1 MNGHIMDVNE
11 LWQDGLQWRLKR
23 LQECRG
29 PRHCV
34 SLLLCDV
41 NYALMLKDSVPIP
54 VMCNHG
60 LNDNLEFAVIDGA
73 HFIDITTCIV
83 LCIVH
88 LNCTF
93 L

>member
-11 LWQDGLQWRLKR
+11 FWKDGLQLRLKR

-29 PRHCV
+29 RRHCV

-41 NYALMLKDSVPIP
+41 NYALMLKGVPIP

-60 LNDNLEFAVIDGA
+60 LKDNLVFAVIHGA
-73 HFIDITTCIV
+73 HFIGITTCIV

-88 LNCTF
+88 LNCAF

>member
-1 MNGHIMDVNE
+1 MNGHIMDLKE
-11 LWQDGLQWRLKR
+11 FWKDGLQRQLKR
-23 LQECRG
+23 LQECHG
-29 PRHCV
+29 LRHCV
-34 SLLLCDV
+34 SLLLCV
-41 NYALMLKDSVPIP
+41 NYALMLKGSVPIP

-60 LNDNLEFAVIDGA
+60 LNDNLVFAVIDGA

-88 LNCTF
+88 LNCAF